1 MPNHN
6 KEIKSVVRW
15 FLDQHLVLAH
25 VDKQV
30 LLIVAKTQHKL
41 YFSDVRR
48 KNVLKAIKRY
58 SRLHHAI

>member
-1 MPNHN
+1 MPSHN
-6 KEIKSVVRW
+6 KEIKSVVRC
-15 FLDQHLVLAH
+15 FLEQHHVLVR

-30 LLIVAKTQHKL
+30 LLGVAKTQHKK

-48 KNVLKAIKRY
+48 KNVLKAMKRY